1 MEAEM
6 TPNRKKSTSK
16 VIITPNFKLYYRTIV
31 NNKSHGIVTKQAC
44 IAKGWKQRTICVLQ
58 IVRNLK
64 SGEGGKNI
72 TLEARVIL
80 TNGTQKTR

>member
-1 MEAEM
+1 MQSPIKIPTLLFTELENNPQNYMEAEM

-44 IAKGWKQRTICVLQ
+44 IAKGWK
-58 IVRNLK
+58 
-64 SGEGGKNI
+64 
-72 TLEARVIL
+72 
-80 TNGTQKTR
+80 